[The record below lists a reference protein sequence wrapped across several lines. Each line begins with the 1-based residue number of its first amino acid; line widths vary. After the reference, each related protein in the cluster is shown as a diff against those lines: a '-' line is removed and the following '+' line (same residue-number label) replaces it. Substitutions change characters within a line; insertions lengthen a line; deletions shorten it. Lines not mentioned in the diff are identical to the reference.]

1 MSVIFAI
8 FLFSVL
14 IFVHELGHFTA
25 AKLSGVQVNE
35 FSMFMGPAIWK
46 KQVGETLYAIRCI
59 PIGGYCAMEGEDGG
73 SDNPRSFDKAA
84 WWKRLIILAAG
95 AAMNFLIG
103 VVLMVIVCLPVKQT
117 VVPVIASFEDYA
129 TVNGENGLQAG
140 DRIVEVDGEK
150 LYSYSD
156 FSMILSLNPG
166 DVHDITVR
174 RNGEKVVLKD
184 FLLEK
189 HEVTLENGSTG
200 LRYGMNFT
208 LSTPN
213 FWEKLGM
220 AWNQSL
226 DTVRMVRLSLQ
237 MLLGGKVGIKD
248 MSGPVGIVSEMS
260 KVAAASDSKV
270 TALLNMLYFGGFI
283 AINLAVMNLLPI
295 PALDGGRIVCLLITV
310 VVEAITKK
318 KINPKYEGYLHGAGM
333 ILLLALMAILCSRT
347 SFSCSRG
354 EDDDKTNSGG
364 RRSHRRRRP
373 GGHPVH
379 AQYQNHGCGGQPEAD
394 PSACLRRVPDRPTGS
409 SQHGSRPELC

>member
-103 VVLMVIVCLPVKQT
+103 VVLMVIVVLMVSVCLPGKQT
-117 VVPVIASFEDYA
+117 AVPVIASFEDYA

-156 FSMILSLNPG
+156 FSKILSLNPG

-318 KINPKYEGYLHGAGM
+318 KINSKYEGYLHGAGM
-333 ILLLALMAILCSRT
+333 ILLLALMAIIMFKDVIFLFKR
-347 SFSCSRG
+347 
-354 EDDDKTNSGG
+354 
-364 RRSHRRRRP
+364 
-373 GGHPVH
+373 
-379 AQYQNHGCGGQPEAD
+379 
-394 PSACLRRVPDRPTGS
+394 
-409 SQHGSRPELC
+409 

>member
-1 MSVIFAI
+1 MQILTAALLILIGVLFFGFIIF
-8 FLFSVL
+8 F
-14 IFVHELGHFTA
+14 HELGHFLL
-25 AKLSGVQVNE
+25 AKASGIRVNE
-35 FSMFMGPAIWK
+35 FALGMGPK
-46 KQVGETLYAIRCI
+46 LFGFRKGETQYSLRLL

-117 VVPVIASFEDYA
+117 AVPVIAGFEDYA

-140 DRIVEVDGEK
+140 DCIVEVDGEK

-318 KINPKYEGYLHGAGM
+318 KINSKYEGYLHGAGM
-333 ILLLALMAILCSRT
+333 ILLLALMAIIMFKDVIFLFKR
-347 SFSCSRG
+347 
-354 EDDDKTNSGG
+354 
-364 RRSHRRRRP
+364 
-373 GGHPVH
+373 
-379 AQYQNHGCGGQPEAD
+379 
-394 PSACLRRVPDRPTGS
+394 
-409 SQHGSRPELC
+409 

>member
-103 VVLMVIVCLPVKQT
+103 VVLMVIVVLMVSVCLPGKQT
-117 VVPVIASFEDYA
+117 AVPVIASFEDYA

-156 FSMILSLNPG
+156 FSKILSLNAG

-189 HEVTLENGSTG
+189 HEVTLKNGSTG

-226 DTVRMVRLSLQ
+226 DAVRMVRLSLQ

-333 ILLLALMAILCSRT
+333 ILLLALMAIIMFKDVIFLFKR
-347 SFSCSRG
+347 
-354 EDDDKTNSGG
+354 
-364 RRSHRRRRP
+364 
-373 GGHPVH
+373 
-379 AQYQNHGCGGQPEAD
+379 
-394 PSACLRRVPDRPTGS
+394 
-409 SQHGSRPELC
+409 

>member
-14 IFVHELGHFTA
+14 IFVHELGHCTA

-103 VVLMVIVCLPVKQT
+103 VVLMVIVVLMVSVCLPGKQT
-117 VVPVIASFEDYA
+117 AVPVIASFEDYA

-200 LRYGMNFT
+200 LRYGINFT

-333 ILLLALMAILCSRT
+333 ILLLALMAIIMFKDVIFLFKR
-347 SFSCSRG
+347 
-354 EDDDKTNSGG
+354 
-364 RRSHRRRRP
+364 
-373 GGHPVH
+373 
-379 AQYQNHGCGGQPEAD
+379 
-394 PSACLRRVPDRPTGS
+394 
-409 SQHGSRPELC
+409 